1 MRSNNSRLRM
11 EGFNLICLRAP
22 PRLLERVGLRKNMW
36 VLLRAM
42 LAHRESQCEP
52 KLESMPPHVVGVVY
66 NFDPTTPFRER
77 HIRLNRSVHRT
88 ENSRSRHFQHFTSTS
103 CGDPSH
109 SEIQNWDQLHQDKIS
124 PESFFWQIEKYVKSP
139 SSSSSPSSPSSPSS
153 SSP

>member
-1 MRSNNSRLRM
+1 MAINFCANHIHKSGHKGLRAQIQTGLLYLHKSLRIKFVCSSNSRLRM

-77 HIRLNRSVHRT
+77 HIRLNRSVHSHRKQ
-88 ENSRSRHFQHFTSTS
+88 SFSPLSAFYIHF
-103 CGDPSH
+103 
-109 SEIQNWDQLHQDKIS
+109 L
-124 PESFFWQIEKYVKSP
+124 
-139 SSSSSPSSPSSPSS
+139 
-153 SSP
+153 